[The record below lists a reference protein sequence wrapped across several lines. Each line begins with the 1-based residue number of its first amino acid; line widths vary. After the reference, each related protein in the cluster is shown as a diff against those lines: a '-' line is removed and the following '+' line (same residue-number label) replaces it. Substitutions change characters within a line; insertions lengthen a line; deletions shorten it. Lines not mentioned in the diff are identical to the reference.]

1 MNKNIVHTLASERK
15 RTKRSHE
22 ITSTKETFI
31 QMSNERIN
39 HT

>member
-1 MNKNIVHTLASERK
+1 MNKNLVHTLASEKK
-15 RTKRSHE
+15 RIKPAHE

-31 QMSNERIN
+31 QMCNKIMN